1 MSTEEGQAAQ
11 VSDEEYEEEEVVE
24 DDEEEVVE
32 EEEVVG
38 TFMCFAPICLKA
50 VNRYFG

>member
-38 TFMCFAPICLKA
+38 KVFLVFSCSYRLSS
-50 VNRYFG
+50 